1 MLFYFLLS
9 RKSSN
14 FEKILNS
21 FNYMSI
27 SINEFRVLRTLSDG
41 EQHAKA
47 PKGLTDAQFCIA
59 VQLLKQKKLIHADF
73 EEGGKVVSSQ
83 INMAGRAVL
92 ADLKELEKKILNHA
106 LYARNIR
113 ECDYKILLDLKNNGS
128 NAFSKEIKDDS
139 TFFERLSCLRR
150 NKWIAVKFNYYSLSD
165 KGFELLAAIEY
176 EVNETLSK
184 KNIQVPVFI
193 EPDAD
198 IQDSFADSAN
208 QVEQKSKTQLD
219 NTFDIRIKEGHLSD
233 FIKVI
238 KAMCDA
244 NYFVKKDGGKVNQ
257 VDVMDLMSEA
267 FHSAQLK
274 DGKYSSLLS
283 KSTKAQKRTYL
294 NTFEELEKKAE
305 NFYKVCLEKA
315 NNKD

>member
-21 FNYMSI
+21 FNDMSI

-184 KNIQVPVFI
+184 KNIQVPGFI

-208 QVEQKSKTQLD
+208 QVELKSKTQSD
-219 NTFDIRIKEGHLSD
+219 KTSDIRIKEGRLSG
-233 FIKVI
+233 FMKVI

-244 NYFVKKDGGKVNQ
+244 NYFEKKDGGKVNQ
-257 VDVMDLMSEA
+257 GDVMDLMSEA
-267 FHSAQLK
+267 FHSDQLN
-274 DGKYSSLLS
+274 GKNYSSLLN
-283 KSTKAQKRTYL
+283 KSAKAQKNTYL
-294 NTFEELEKKAE
+294 KTFEELEDKAE
-305 NFYKVCLEKA
+305 TYYEACHDRA
-315 NNKD
+315 NNKY

>member
-1 MLFYFLLS
+1 MY
-9 RKSSN
+9 
-14 FEKILNS
+14 IS
-21 FNYMSI
+21 F
-27 SINEFRVLRTLSDG
+27 NEFRVLRTLSDG
-41 EQHAKA
+41 EQHDKA

-59 VQLLKQKKLIHADF
+59 VQLLKRKDLVYATF

-92 ADLKELEKKILNHA
+92 DDLKKLEKKILNHA

-139 TFFERLSCLRR
+139 TFFERLSSLRR

-165 KGFELLAAIEY
+165 KGFELLEAIEY
-176 EVNETLSK
+176 EVNEALSK

-208 QVEQKSKTQLD
+208 QVELKSKTQSD
-219 NTFDIRIKEGHLSD
+219 KTSDICIKEGRLSG
-233 FIKVI
+233 FMKVI

-244 NYFVKKDGGKVNQ
+244 NYFEKKDGGKVNQ
-257 VDVMDLMSEA
+257 GDVMDLMSEA

-315 NNKD
+315 KNKD

>member
-1 MLFYFLLS
+1 MY
-9 RKSSN
+9 
-14 FEKILNS
+14 IS
-21 FNYMSI
+21 F
-27 SINEFRVLRTLSDG
+27 NEFRVLRTLSDG
-41 EQHAKA
+41 EQHDKA

-59 VQLLKQKKLIHADF
+59 VQLLKRKDLVYATF

-92 ADLKELEKKILNHA
+92 DDLKKLEKKILNHA

-139 TFFERLSCLRR
+139 TFFERLSSLRR
-150 NKWIAVKFNYYSLSD
+150 NKWIAVKFNNYSLSD
-165 KGFELLAAIEY
+165 KGFELLEAIEY
-176 EVNETLSK
+176 EVNEALSK
-184 KNIQVPVFI
+184 KNIQVSGFI

-208 QVEQKSKTQLD
+208 QVEQKSKTQSD
-219 NTFDIRIKEGHLSD
+219 KTSDICIKEGRLSD
-233 FIKVI
+233 FMKVI

-244 NYFVKKDGGKVNQ
+244 NYFEKKDGGKVNQ

-267 FHSAQLK
+267 FHSARLK

-283 KSTKAQKRTYL
+283 KSTKAQKNTYL
-294 NTFEELEKKAE
+294 KTFEELEDEAK

>member
-1 MLFYFLLS
+1 MY
-9 RKSSN
+9 
-14 FEKILNS
+14 
-21 FNYMSI
+21 I

-41 EQHAKA
+41 EQHDKA

-59 VQLLKQKKLIHADF
+59 VQLLKQKNLIYAAF

-83 INMAGRAVL
+83 IKMAGSAVL
-92 ADLKELEKKILNHA
+92 DDLKEQEKVILNHV
-106 LYARNIR
+106 LCEKNIR
-113 ECDYKILLDLKNNGS
+113 GCDYKILLDLKNNGS
-128 NAFSKEIKDDS
+128 KDFSKEIRDDS
-139 TFFERLSCLRR
+139 TFFERLSSLRR

-165 KGFELLAAIEY
+165 KGFELLEAIEY
-176 EVNETLSK
+176 EVNEALSK

-244 NYFVKKDGGKVNQ
+244 NYFEKKDGGKVNQ
-257 VDVMDLMSEA
+257 VDIMDLMSEA
-267 FHSAQLK
+267 LYTDQLK
-274 DGKYSSLLS
+274 GGKYSTLLS
-283 KSTKAQKRTYL
+283 KSTKAQKSTYL
-294 NTFEELEKKAE
+294 NTFVELEDKAKT
-305 NFYKVCLEKA
+305 FYKACLKRA

>member
-1 MLFYFLLS
+1 
-9 RKSSN
+9 
-14 FEKILNS
+14 
-21 FNYMSI
+21 MSI

-41 EQHAKA
+41 EQHDKA
-47 PKGLTDAQFCIA
+47 PQGLTDAQFCIA
-59 VQLLKQKKLIHADF
+59 VQLLKQKNLVYAAF

-83 INMAGRAVL
+83 IKMAGRAVL
-92 ADLKELEKKILNHA
+92 DNLKELEKKILNHA
-106 LYARNIR
+106 LYARDIR

-176 EVNETLSK
+176 EVNEALLK
-184 KNIQVPVFI
+184 KNIQVPGFI

-208 QVEQKSKTQLD
+208 QVEQKSKTQSD
-219 NTFDIRIKEGHLSD
+219 KTSDICIKEGRLSD
-233 FIKVI
+233 FMKVI

-244 NYFVKKDGGKVNQ
+244 NFFEKKDGDKLYQ

-267 FHSAQLK
+267 FHSDQLK
-274 DGKYSSLLS
+274 GSKYSSLLS
-283 KSTKAQKRTYL
+283 KSTKAKKNTYL
-294 NTFEELEKKAE
+294 KTFEELEDKAE
-305 NFYKVCLEKA
+305 KFYKVCLKKA

>member
-1 MLFYFLLS
+1 MC
-9 RKSSN
+9 
-14 FEKILNS
+14 
-21 FNYMSI
+21 I

-41 EQHAKA
+41 EQHDKA

-59 VQLLKQKKLIHADF
+59 VQLLKQKNLIYAAF

-83 INMAGRAVL
+83 IKMAGSAVL
-92 ADLKELEKKILNHA
+92 DDLKEQEKVILNHV
-106 LYARNIR
+106 LCEKNIR
-113 ECDYKILLDLKNNGS
+113 GCDYKILLDLKNNGS
-128 NAFSKEIKDDS
+128 KDFSKEIRDDS
-139 TFFERLSCLRR
+139 TFFERLSSLRR

-165 KGFELLAAIEY
+165 KGFELLEAIEY
-176 EVNETLSK
+176 EVNEALSK
-184 KNIQVPVFI
+184 KNIQLPGFI
-193 EPDAD
+193 EPDAE
-198 IQDSFADSAN
+198 IQDSLADSAN

>member
-1 MLFYFLLS
+1 MC
-9 RKSSN
+9 
-14 FEKILNS
+14 
-21 FNYMSI
+21 I

-41 EQHAKA
+41 EQHDKA

-59 VQLLKQKKLIHADF
+59 VQLLKQKNLIYAAF

-83 INMAGRAVL
+83 IKMAGSAVL
-92 ADLKELEKKILNHA
+92 DDLKEQEKVILNHV
-106 LYARNIR
+106 LCEKNIR
-113 ECDYKILLDLKNNGS
+113 GCDYKILLDLKNNGS
-128 NAFSKEIKDDS
+128 KDFSKEIRDDS
-139 TFFERLSCLRR
+139 TFFERLSSLRR

-165 KGFELLAAIEY
+165 KGFELLEAIEY
-176 EVNETLSK
+176 EVNEALSK
-184 KNIQVPVFI
+184 KNIQLPGFI

-198 IQDSFADSAN
+198 IQDSLADSAN

-244 NYFVKKDGGKVNQ
+244 NFFEKKDGGKVNQ
-257 VDVMDLMSEA
+257 VDIMDLMSEA
-267 FHSAQLK
+267 LHTDQLK
-274 DGKYSSLLS
+274 GGKYSTLLS
-283 KSTKAQKRTYL
+283 KSTKAQKSTYL
-294 NTFEELEKKAE
+294 NTFVELEDKAKT
-305 NFYKVCLEKA
+305 FYKACLKRA

>member
-1 MLFYFLLS
+1 MC
-9 RKSSN
+9 
-14 FEKILNS
+14 
-21 FNYMSI
+21 I

-41 EQHAKA
+41 EQHDKA
-47 PKGLTDAQFCIA
+47 PKGLTDAQFYIA
-59 VQLLKQKKLIHADF
+59 VQLLKQKNLIYAAF

-83 INMAGRAVL
+83 IKMAGSAVL
-92 ADLKELEKKILNHA
+92 DDLKEQEKVILNHV
-106 LYARNIR
+106 LCEKNIR
-113 ECDYKILLDLKNNGS
+113 GCDYKILLDLKNNGS
-128 NAFSKEIKDDS
+128 KDFSKEIRDDS
-139 TFFERLSCLRR
+139 TFFERLSSLRR

-165 KGFELLAAIEY
+165 KGFELLEAIEY
-176 EVNETLSK
+176 EVNEALSK

-315 NNKD
+315 KNKD

>member
-1 MLFYFLLS
+1 MY
-9 RKSSN
+9 
-14 FEKILNS
+14 
-21 FNYMSI
+21 I

-41 EQHAKA
+41 EQHDKA

-59 VQLLKQKKLIHADF
+59 VQLLKQKNLIYAAF

-83 INMAGRAVL
+83 IKMAGSAVL
-92 ADLKELEKKILNHA
+92 DDLKEQEKVILNHV
-106 LYARNIR
+106 LCEKNIR
-113 ECDYKILLDLKNNGS
+113 GCDYKILLDLKNNGS
-128 NAFSKEIKDDS
+128 KDFSKEIRDDS
-139 TFFERLSCLRR
+139 TFFERLSSLRR

-165 KGFELLAAIEY
+165 KGFELLEAIEY
-176 EVNETLSK
+176 EVNEALSK
-184 KNIQVPVFI
+184 KSIQVPGFI

-198 IQDSFADSAN
+198 IQDSLADSAN

-244 NYFVKKDGGKVNQ
+244 NYFEKKDGGKVNQ
-257 VDVMDLMSEA
+257 VDIMDLMSEA
-267 FHSAQLK
+267 LYTDQLK
-274 DGKYSSLLS
+274 GGKYSTLLS
-283 KSTKAQKRTYL
+283 KSTKAQKSTYL
-294 NTFEELEKKAE
+294 NTFVELEDKAKT
-305 NFYKVCLEKA
+305 FYKACLKRA

>member
-1 MLFYFLLS
+1 MC
-9 RKSSN
+9 
-14 FEKILNS
+14 
-21 FNYMSI
+21 I

-106 LYARNIR
+106 LYPRNIR

-128 NAFSKEIKDDS
+128 KDFSKEIRDDS
-139 TFFERLSCLRR
+139 TFFERLSSLRR

-165 KGFELLAAIEY
+165 KGFELLEAIEY
-176 EVNETLSK
+176 EVNEALSK
-184 KNIQVPVFI
+184 KNIQLPGFI

-198 IQDSFADSAN
+198 IQDSLADSAN
-208 QVEQKSKTQLD
+208 QVEQKSKTQSD
-219 NTFDIRIKEGHLSD
+219 KTSDICIKEGRLSG
-233 FIKVI
+233 FMKVI

-244 NYFVKKDGGKVNQ
+244 NYFEKKDGGKVNQ
-257 VDVMDLMSEA
+257 GDVMDLMSEA
-267 FHSAQLK
+267 FHSDQLN
-274 DGKYSSLLS
+274 GKNYSSLLN
-283 KSTKAQKRTYL
+283 KSAKAQKNTYL
-294 NTFEELEKKAE
+294 KTFEELEDKAE
-305 NFYKVCLEKA
+305 TYYEACHDRA
-315 NNKD
+315 NNKY